1 MNTETSNLITTMTAY
16 EKLKAHI
23 AKHRYTKGQYVGDAP
38 AMKRT
43 WTHMRTSCDA
53 SRAFIIMHNT
63 RILVADINGAV
74 TIDAGG
80 WEDTPTT
87 RRNIAEVTGKF
98 WHKVRLHT
106 LKFRG
111 ARQTAITINGKTW
124 VYASGGMRFS
134 ADGEL
139 IGTPLPF
146 DQRILNRDKTKVVR
160 ERLKDFRAVLP
171 LLWAS
176 VDSAATPT
184 LSIRPISRRDFFES
198 EGSWPAPEDYAMITT
213 IMRRK
218 CMAYN
223 VMRRQY
229 TYDHKLA
236 YKTLYDELRDDCYD
250 VTDSEIT
257 CITKETT

>member
-1 MNTETSNLITTMTAY
+1 MNTETSNLITTMTTY
-16 EKLKAHI
+16 EKLRAHI

-43 WTHMRTSCDA
+43 WTHVRAA
-53 SRAFIIMHNT
+53 SYNSSSKAFIIMHNT
-63 RILVADINGAV
+63 RILVADMNGAV

-80 WEDTPTT
+80 WENTPTT

-98 WHKVRLHT
+98 WHTVRLHT

-111 ARQTAITINGKTW
+111 VKQTVITIKGKTW

-134 ADGEL
+134 ADGDL

-146 DQRILNRDKTKVVR
+146 TQRILNKDKTKVIR

-176 VDSAATPT
+176 VDPATTPT
-184 LSIRPISRRDFFES
+184 LSMLPMSRDFFES
-198 EGSWPAPEDYAMITT
+198 EGPWPAPENYAAVTT

-218 CMAYN
+218 YYMAY
-223 VMRRQY
+223 
-229 TYDHKLA
+229 DHELA
-236 YKTLYDELRDDCYD
+236 FKTLYDELRDDM
-250 VTDSEIT
+250 TDSEIT
-257 CITKETT
+257 RITKETT